1 MLDYENLENAS
12 VVDDSRVQSQALL
25 SRLKSFESKG
35 RLVIDLTTQLNSP
48 LNEGIKV
55 LNGDK
60 LVVPKQPQEVTV
72 GGEIQFPTSHIFLE
86 GLTMNDYIEK
96 SGGFTE
102 RSKKDR
108 IILIKSNGEVL
119 AKSSNKWFSNKNSSF
134 SVEAGDLIL
143 VPVKIELPSKFLENL
158 SLTTQIIFQLAMGAA
173 AINSF

>member
-1 MLDYENLENAS
+1 MLVYENLENAS
-12 VVDDSRVQSQALL
+12 ASDDSKVQSQALL
-25 SRLKSFESKG
+25 SRLKAFESNG
-35 RLVIDLTTQLNSP
+35 RLVIDLKLLLNSSI
-48 LNEGIKV
+48 NEGIIA
-55 LNGDK
+55 LNGDR
-60 LVVPKQPQEVTV
+60 LVVPRKPQEVTV
-72 GGEIQFPTSHIFLE
+72 AGEIQFPTSHLFLE
-86 GLTMNDYIEK
+86 DLTMNDYIEK

-108 IILIKSNGEVL
+108 IILVKSNGEVL

-158 SLTTQIIFQLAMGAA
+158 SLTTQIIFQLAIGAA